1 MISLK
6 DIATSCGVSVATVSK
21 ALNNQ
26 NDISDETKLL
36 VRQMADKMGYWPNA
50 SAQALRTKRSH
61 TIGVLLG
68 DENGSGLTDEFF
80 SHVFNALKRATE
92 SRGYEIVFLSK
103 KFGSHNRTYMDHC
116 RYRSIDGVLLGFTP
130 YTDEQVLEIIRS
142 DLPVVTV
149 DHAFEN
155 KTSVTFDYV
164 KGMRDL
170 VTYICEMGHRKVA
183 YIHGERSYTTRC
195 RLNSFYLVMEQYGIT
210 VPHEYVRE
218 CGYLNYQK
226 AAEIT
231 SQLLDLENPPTCIIY
246 PNDFSSMGGIGTI
259 RQRGLS
265 IPEDIS
271 VAGYDGIPL
280 SKAMT
285 PPLTTLVQDSQK
297 MGEVIAG
304 QLISQIENTRT
315 AVVERITVE
324 GKVEP
329 GKSVKRI
336 SIK

>member
-1 MISLK
+1 MVSLK
-6 DIATSCGVSVATVSK
+6 DIAASCGVSVATVSK

-26 NDISDETKLL
+26 NDISEETKLL
-36 VRQMADKMGYWPNA
+36 VKQAADKMGYWPNA

-61 TIGVLLG
+61 TIGVLFG
-68 DENGSGLTDEFF
+68 DENGSGLTDEFY
-80 SHVFNALKRATE
+80 SHVFNALKRAAE

-103 KFGSHNRTYMDHC
+103 KIGNHTRTYMDHC
-116 RYRSIDGVLLGFTP
+116 RYRSVDGVLLGFIP
-130 YTDEQVLEIIRS
+130 YADEQVLELIES

-164 KGMRDL
+164 QGMRDL
-170 VTYICEMGHRKVA
+170 VTYICEMGHKKIA
-183 YIHGERSYTTRC
+183 YIHGEDSYTTRC

-218 CGYLNYQK
+218 SRYLAFQK

-231 SQLLDLENPPTCIIY
+231 NQLLDLPEPPTCIIY
-246 PNDFSSMGGIGTI
+246 PNDFSSMGGIGAI

-265 IPEDIS
+265 IPDDIS

-280 SKAMT
+280 SRAMT
-285 PPLTTLVQDSQK
+285 PPLTTLVLDSTK
-297 MGEVIAG
+297 MGEVIAS
-304 QLISQIENTRT
+304 QLINQIENGR
-315 AVVERITVE
+315 AAAVERITVRGE
-324 GKVEP
+324 VEP
-329 GKSVKRI
+329 GQSVKKI
-336 SIK
+336 TI